1 MVKIQK
7 YKENAHAQN
16 WARSEIDINWAIL
29 SGDLRYIYL
38 PSVLGDGILGVENRV
53 WYTGVCV
60 KGQMKRETGEIPVQ
74 GRCCDGVAVL
84 KGSLGR

>member
-1 MVKIQK
+1 M
-7 YKENAHAQN
+7 
-16 WARSEIDINWAIL
+16 
-29 SGDLRYIYL
+29 
-38 PSVLGDGILGVENRV
+38 LGDGILGVENRV